1 MEIINWLNVNDGV
14 IIAIATVVLVIV
26 TIRYTWLTGRLLKAN
41 DKPEV
46 AVSLRP
52 HEAHVNLVMLC
63 IENIGT
69 GAARNLQFVTNPS
82 TIQGLDRPLENIGFL
97 RGGIPYFEPGRK
109 IEQFLVNVI
118 DKFDQLKQTPLEIIV
133 TYKDSG
139 NRKYE
144 SVFPLDFGENEGF
157 SQIDRPPLF
166 EIAKVTKEIQ
176 KDLRH
181 ITTGFRKPIIL
192 TESLTEHRL
201 GQSTRSLEIRI
212 SQLPIEIRQEI
223 LQEVDV
229 VISRREQEI
238 REKEQREQT
247 AKDADL
253 S

>member
-1 MEIINWLNVNDGV
+1 M
-14 IIAIATVVLVIV
+14 
-26 TIRYTWLTGRLLKAN
+26 
-41 DKPEV
+41 
-46 AVSLRP
+46 S
-52 HEAHVNLVMLC
+52 
-63 IENIGT
+63 IENRSLKLPHSSGVLCGQKRSIFG
-69 GAARNLQFVTNPS
+69 
-82 TIQGLDRPLENIGFL
+82 E
-97 RGGIPYFEPGRK
+97 GIELK
-109 IEQFLVNVI
+109 IV
-118 DKFDQLKQTPLEIIV
+118 V
-133 TYKDSG
+133 TYKDSA
-139 NRKYE
+139 NHKHERI
-144 SVFPLDFGENEGF
+144 FHLDFNEGLGF
-157 SQIDRPPLF
+157 SQIGSPLLY
-166 EIAKVTKEIQ
+166 EIAKATKEIQ